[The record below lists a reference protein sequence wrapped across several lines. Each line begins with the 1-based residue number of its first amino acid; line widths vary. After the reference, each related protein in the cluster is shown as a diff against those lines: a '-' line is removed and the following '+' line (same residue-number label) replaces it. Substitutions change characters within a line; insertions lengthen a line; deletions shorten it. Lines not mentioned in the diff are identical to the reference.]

1 MLIGIPTIG
10 QLKNTEIPRE
20 KESYYVFPVQ
30 PGQSGYLSGTMGELR
45 SGHFHG
51 GLDIKT
57 GGKVGLKVHATA
69 NGYISR
75 IKISE
80 GGYGN
85 ALYMAHPNGTTS
97 VYGHLKEFSG
107 AIAKYVRSA
116 QYEKERFAIELFP
129 DKGALKFSKGEV
141 IGFSGN
147 SGSSGGPHLHFEI
160 RDGAQKPINPL
171 KFGFSE
177 IRDNIAPTIYKMA
190 LVTMDQDSRVN
201 HQFGR
206 FEFDVI
212 KKGSYYTTDLPIKAY
227 GRIGI
232 ELLAYDKLNG
242 ANNRNGVPC
251 IELQVDGKKL
261 FNQNISTFAFSET
274 RDILVHTNYEVH
286 RTTGKRFNKLYVDE
300 GNKLK
305 FYETN
310 EDKGVL
316 QVGQASSHEVN
327 INLWDMYNNASV
339 LNFKIEGTPPIKDIQ
354 GSSGFADNNEYL
366 ILENTLVIYGNKATP
381 ECKSA
386 RIFSQRMNYELTSSY
401 SVNDTPVYLWDMDQG
416 LPDSAQLC
424 QETVSFPYVANIP
437 GGKSF
442 SFYHDRINLD
452 VPTNALYDTVFLKL
466 DYGYNKSVG
475 SEVFQVL
482 EDIAPMRKNI
492 SISLKPQK
500 SYDHKKTLVYSL
512 NSKNKPSYE
521 GGEWAGNLIK
531 FRTRSFGRFTLLTD
545 SLAPKIK
552 PVNVSDESLRFTIE
566 DELSGISSY
575 RATVDGKWVLMN
587 YDYKR
592 KLLWSEKLD
601 NTKPFKG
608 PVELKI
614 VDRTG
619 NINYYRTTI

>member
-1 MLIGIPTIG
+1 MRLSKLLIGLIAMFLGMPTFG
-10 QLKNTEIPRE
+10 QLKNTEIIAE
-20 KESYYVFPVQ
+20 ANQYYVFPVQ
-30 PGQSGYLSGTMGELR
+30 PGQSNYLSGTMGELR

-69 NGYISR
+69 TGYISR

-97 VYGHLKEFSG
+97 VYGHLKEFNST
-107 AIAKYVRSA
+107 IANYVRSA
-116 QYEKERFAIELFP
+116 QYKKESFTIELFP

-141 IGFSGN
+141 IGYSGN

-177 IRDNIAPTIYKMA
+177 IKDNIPPAIYKMA
-190 LVTMDQDSRVN
+190 LVTMDHESRVN

-212 KKGSYYTTDLPIKAY
+212 KKGSYYTTDRPIKAY

-251 IELQVDGKKL
+251 IELQMDGAKL

-286 RTTGKRFNKLYVDE
+286 KTTGKRFNKLYVDE

-316 QVGQASSHEVN
+316 KINRDGTHEVN
-327 INLWDMYNNASV
+327 INLWDKYNNASV
-339 LNFKIEGTPPIKDIQ
+339 LNFKIEGTSPVENVQLGKTD
-354 GSSGFADNNEYL
+354 FADKSGYQ
-366 ILENTLVIYGNKATP
+366 ILENTMLIY
-381 ECKSA
+381 KSEGPSDCQA
-386 RIFSQRMNYELTSSY
+386 ASIFSQRMNYKLAPAY
-401 SVNDTPVYLWDMDQG
+401 RVNNSTVYLWNMDQG
-416 LPDSAQLC
+416 LPDSVQLC
-424 QETVSFPYVANIP
+424 GGSIHFPYVATIP

-442 SFYHDRINLD
+442 SFYHDNINLT
-452 VPTNALYDTVFLKL
+452 VPANALYDTVFLKL
-466 DYGYNKSVG
+466 NYN
-475 SEVFQVL
+475 L
-482 EDIAPMRKNI
+482 
-492 SISLKPQK
+492 
-500 SYDHKKTLVYSL
+500 
-512 NSKNKPSYE
+512 
-521 GGEWAGNLIK
+521 
-531 FRTRSFGRFTLLTD
+531 
-545 SLAPKIK
+545 
-552 PVNVSDESLRFTIE
+552 
-566 DELSGISSY
+566 
-575 RATVDGKWVLMN
+575 
-587 YDYKR
+587 
-592 KLLWSEKLD
+592 
-601 NTKPFKG
+601 
-608 PVELKI
+608 
-614 VDRTG
+614 
-619 NINYYRTTI
+619 